1 MKIQLTY
8 DRLSQIKTDLLVV
21 ILDEERTFH
30 DLSGSPLQEKV
41 RSSQRDFRDK
51 KLKTEYF
58 TALEGKSG
66 PENLVI
72 FSTSLSK
79 SYNVWENLKIFVSKS
94 IAMRWRC
101 RSRYDPASIT
111 ISNRT

>member
-1 MKIQLTY
+1 MKIQLSY

-30 DLSGSPLQEKV
+30 DLGASPLQETV
-41 RSSQRDFRDK
+41 RRVQRDFRDK

-58 TALEGKSG
+58 SALDLKAG
-66 PENLVI
+66 PNNLVV

-79 SYNVWENLKIFVSKS
+79 SHNVWENVKTCV
-94 IAMRWRC
+94 A
-101 RSRYDPASIT
+101 RSVGMAQQRSLEHIT
-111 ISNRT
+111 IA